1 MAGTND
7 SICASWSVRTGE
19 IKHCEEIEKV
29 FWLHERAFFQTEYNL
44 QTV

>member
-1 MAGTND
+1 MTL
-7 SICASWSVRTGE
+7 SVPPDLLEQVKSNIVR
-19 IKHCEEIEKV
+19 KEKV